1 MSGVQLVSHVVRGRL
16 GYVLQSAAIKKKKV
30 QEEGTQQGVACKSRA
45 MVKRRLS
52 EQLICHKCVEMGRGF
67 KKKTASKESKWGSRG
82 RRRSRTRVA
91 GKLSGVDEEETARL

>member
-16 GYVLQSAAIKKKKV
+16 GYVLQSAAIKKKKKKV

-67 KKKTASKESKWGSRG
+67 KKNQLVK
-82 RRRSRTRVA
+82 RVNGAPGA
-91 GKLSGVDEEETARL
+91 GGAAG